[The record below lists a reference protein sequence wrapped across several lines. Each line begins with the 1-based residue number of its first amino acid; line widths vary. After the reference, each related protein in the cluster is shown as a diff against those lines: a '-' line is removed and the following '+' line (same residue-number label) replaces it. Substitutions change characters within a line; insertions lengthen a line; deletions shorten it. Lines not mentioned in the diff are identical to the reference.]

1 MIWTDDPERDAA
13 MYDMERQKE
22 LDRLPKCDICGEPI
36 QGEVLFD
43 LDGTLVC
50 EECLNNEY
58 RKPVDDYIED

>member
-22 LDRLPKCDICGEPI
+22 LDKLPKCDICGEPI
-36 QGEVLFD
+36 QDEFLYD